1 LDGLPFHSIRED
13 EAIWVEQAF
22 EEREVFD
29 VVRELNGDRAPRP
42 NGFSMTFF
50 QSCSDVIKD
59 VMKLFLEF
67 HEFGKFVRS
76 LNVTFISLISKKVGA
91 VEIKDF
97 RPINLISGVYKIIV
111 KANRL
116 KFVMEHVISKTPNA
130 FIRDCQI
137 LDYALICNEYIDR
150 RLKSGDLGL
159 LCNGL

>member
-59 VMKLFLEF
+59 VMKVFLSSMNLAN
-67 HEFGKFVRS
+67 S
-76 LNVTFISLISKKVGA
+76 LEV
-91 VEIKDF
+91 
-97 RPINLISGVYKIIV
+97 
-111 KANRL
+111 
-116 KFVMEHVISKTPNA
+116 
-130 FIRDCQI
+130 
-137 LDYALICNEYIDR
+137 
-150 RLKSGDLGL
+150 
-159 LCNGL
+159 